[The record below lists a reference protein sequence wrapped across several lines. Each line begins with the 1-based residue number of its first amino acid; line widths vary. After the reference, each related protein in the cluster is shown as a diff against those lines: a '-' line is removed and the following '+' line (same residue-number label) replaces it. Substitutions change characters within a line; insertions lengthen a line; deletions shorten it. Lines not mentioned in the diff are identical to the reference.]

1 MDKKELKRNIYSFIL
16 GVSIGN
22 AILIGT
28 RKLDCGNKFKIEF
41 NIVDKSILLDN
52 NIKIDEYLG
61 QKVSFEEVRN
71 TVRNNANLNEIDKNK
86 IVSIIGKLEEKVPY
100 IDLRCFN
107 LNCKNLKIIRQDIEE
122 ENVAGLYN
130 SKDDLIILESENN
143 VVFNHEILHLLNS
156 LDQIV
161 NNNEIIKNYSCNNK
175 NLSYQTEAF
184 TEWFNSYLFGYP
196 PSSYQTEI
204 SNLNI
209 MKKILNVSDVD
220 LIKTFVNNDYKQF
233 ALVLEN
239 FNNGFKDVNY
249 ILEKYKNDKVPL
261 SQEKVEK
268 ITNTY
273 IDSYIK
279 VNGKKI
285 TDDLYQFID
294 VLCKNYVLNCNS
306 SYNNQ
311 IEFKNNILKRVSE
324 TLKIKQPIIYDC
336 LDKKEQ
342 YLDINN
348 LYLICSNDEHDNKSY
363 LLAEK
368 YRDEE
373 GNDVFIT
380 NLQKIYVNLSVYDC
394 NYRETSYKICTNMLG
409 EEDQICVNDYV
420 AVKQLLACNTEISLN
435 QIIENYE
442 DYKQQPKIKKY
453 KKSVA
458 EQ

>member
-1 MDKKELKRNIYSFIL
+1 M
-16 GVSIGN
+16 
-22 AILIGT
+22 
-28 RKLDCGNKFKIEF
+28 
-41 NIVDKSILLDN
+41 
-52 NIKIDEYLG
+52 
-61 QKVSFEEVRN
+61 
-71 TVRNNANLNEIDKNK
+71 
-86 IVSIIGKLEEKVPY
+86 
-100 IDLRCFN
+100 
-107 LNCKNLKIIRQDIEE
+107 
-122 ENVAGLYN
+122 
-130 SKDDLIILESENN
+130 
-143 VVFNHEILHLLNS
+143 
-156 LDQIV
+156 
-161 NNNEIIKNYSCNNK
+161 
-175 NLSYQTEAF
+175 
-184 TEWFNSYLFGYP
+184 
-196 PSSYQTEI
+196 
-204 SNLNI
+204 
-209 MKKILNVSDVD
+209 
-220 LIKTFVNNDYKQF
+220 
-233 ALVLEN
+233 
-239 FNNGFKDVNY
+239 
-249 ILEKYKNDKVPL
+249 EKYKNDKVPL

-336 LDKKEQ
+336 LDNKEQ

-373 GNDVFIT
+373 GNVVFIA